1 MPNWIERVF
10 VRTLALTA
18 ILAVVTVEAHAAS
31 LTENLQGEWSGS
43 GEITLAS
50 GKSERIRCRGLGRAV
65 SENTIEQQFFC
76 ASTDKEFNFFTSIR
90 VSEGRAQGE
99 WKAPDRSGTLSG
111 NASASSMKLHLSS
124 ASGEGD
130 LSATIGACSQ
140 SLRVTGWSDELKSMS
155 VNLEKEC

>member
-1 MPNWIERVF
+1 MPNWIERF
-10 VRTLALTA
+10 LARALALTT
-18 ILAVVTVEAHAAS
+18 IVTVVAVEANAAS
-31 LTENLQGEWSGS
+31 FTENLQGEWSGS
-43 GEITLAS
+43 GEITLVS

-76 ASTDKEFNFFTSIR
+76 ASTDKDFNFFTSIR

-111 NASASSMKLHLSS
+111 SASASSMKLHLSS

-140 SLRVTGWSDELKSMS
+140 SLRVTGWSNELKSMS